1 MKGIIFRVLIVDDST
16 FICKRM
22 TEILEVNGDFKVVGI
37 AKNGK
42 EAIRMT
48 ALTEPDVVTMDVE
61 MPVMDGITAVKQIM
75 AEMPTPILM
84 FSASTQ
90 IGAKSTL
97 EALEAGAIDF
107 LPKNLDEINGNH
119 ELARQ
124 ILRQRVR
131 NVALQATRIKR
142 TKVVKSARI
151 PLAVKN
157 YSELPNH
164 GRRLTHHEFEL
175 LVIVASTGG
184 PVAIQKILTEIPEN
198 CPIPILLVQHMP
210 SNFTVSFA
218 ERLNQLCHIQVK
230 EAAQYD
236 ELKPGVALLAPGGQ
250 QIQVERRAGKK
261 IVTLSAKNSGDIYS
275 PCADLTLTS
284 IAKIYAKKALAVV
297 LTGMGADGRKGAVKM
312 HQTGAEIWAQEES
325 SCTIYGMPKAIVD
338 AGIAA
343 KTYNLSELAKIFRA
357 IS

>member
-1 MKGIIFRVLIVDDST
+1 MKGITFRVLIVDDSA
-16 FICKRM
+16 FICKRI
-22 TEILEVNGDFKVVGI
+22 TEILEANGDFNVVGI

-42 EAIRMT
+42 EAIRMIT
-48 ALTEPDVVTMDVE
+48 LTEPDVVTMDVE

-142 TKVVKSARI
+142 VKVIKSAKI
-151 PLAVKN
+151 PLAVKTH
-157 YSELPNH
+157 SGLQNH
-164 GRRLTHHEFEL
+164 SRRLTHYEFEL

-184 PVAIQKILTEIPEN
+184 PVAIQKILTEIPAN

-250 QIQVERRAGKK
+250 QIQVESRAGRK
-261 IVTLSAKNSGDIYS
+261 IVTLNAKNGGDIYS
-275 PCADLTLTS
+275 PCADLTLIS
-284 IAKIYAKKALAVV
+284 IAKIYANKALAVV
-297 LTGMGADGRKGAVKM
+297 LTGMGSDGRNGAVKM
-312 HQTGAEIWAQEES
+312 YQTGAEIWAQEES
-325 SCTIYGMPKAIVD
+325 SCTIYGMPKAIID
-338 AGIAA
+338 SGIAA
-343 KTYNLSELAKIFRA
+343 KIYNLDELAKKFRN